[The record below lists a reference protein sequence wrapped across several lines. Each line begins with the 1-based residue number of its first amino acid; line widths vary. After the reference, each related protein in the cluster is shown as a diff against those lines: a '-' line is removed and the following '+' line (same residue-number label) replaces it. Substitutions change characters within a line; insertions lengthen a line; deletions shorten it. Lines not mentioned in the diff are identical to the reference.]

1 MEGEIETVMCAWER
15 RGKKEE
21 ACKHKFSGLC
31 SVTGI
36 EHLGAKPTE
45 ATFMYVYIYFMHVL

>member
-1 MEGEIETVMCAWER
+1 MEGEIETVIHAWER

-31 SVTGI
+31 SVTVIG
-36 EHLGAKPTE
+36 HPVAKSTVV
-45 ATFMYVYIYFMHVL
+45 AFMYVYIYFMHVL